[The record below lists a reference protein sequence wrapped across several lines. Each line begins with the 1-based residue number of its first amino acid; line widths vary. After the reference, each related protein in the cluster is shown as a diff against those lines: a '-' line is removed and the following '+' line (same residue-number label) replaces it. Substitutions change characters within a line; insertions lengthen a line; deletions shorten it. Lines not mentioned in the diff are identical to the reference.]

1 VVGSGFLGGLGETI
15 HGQPGERLV
24 QHAGARD
31 RGLHGLL
38 ARDPTRPDLL
48 GQADCV
54 VLTEGV
60 VAEGVLAGGLLVIG
74 HGPNRT
80 GSAPRWLHV

>member
-1 VVGSGFLGGLGETI
+1 MVGTGFLGGLGETI
-15 HGQPGERLV
+15 GGQPGERLV
-24 QHAGARD
+24 QHPGAGD

-38 ARDPTRPDLL
+38 ARDPAGPDLL

-60 VAEGVLAGGLLVIG
+60 VTEGVLAGGLLVIG

-80 GSAPRWLHV
+80 G